1 MPDVTLTQTTPRPI
15 AGRPGATSPSGLRL
29 AAATSGVLAGAVAV
43 AVGHLLAVLIAPA
56 ASPLLAVGS
65 TLIDLAPQPLK
76 AFAISTFGESDKIA
90 LLAGVGATLLI
101 LAAGIGLIARE
112 RPRVGALAVGAFG
125 LVGATAALLRPTST
139 PVAIVPSIVGAVAG
153 ILVLLA
159 LRRLIVVSAAALEVD
174 RARRGF
180 LLGAGAATLLAA
192 TSGGLGILLSK
203 ARTSSVGQFV
213 LPMPMDPA
221 PALPAGADLGIDE
234 ISSFYTPNAD
244 FYRVD
249 TALDVPAVDASTWSL
264 RIHGMVDREVT
275 LTLDELLQLPTIE
288 RDITLSCVSN
298 QVGGSYVGNARW
310 IGIPLA
316 TVLELAGVQPGADQI
331 VSRSIDG
338 MTIGTPTAV
347 ALDGRDA
354 MLAVGMNGEPL
365 PAVNGYPVRMLVPG
379 LYGYVSA
386 TKWLVELE
394 LTTFSAYDP
403 YWVERGWA
411 KEAPVKTMSRIDAP
425 RPLATIPAG
434 NVTVGG
440 VAWAQHRG
448 IEGVEVRIDEG
459 DWKAARLST
468 LDSIDTWRQW
478 TFDWTAT
485 AGRHRLE
492 VRATDADGAT
502 QPEERMEPFP
512 NGATGWHA
520 VVVTVA

>member
-1 MPDVTLTQTTPRPI
+1 M
-15 AGRPGATSPSGLRL
+15 AGAT
-29 AAATSGVLAGAVAV
+29 AVS
-43 AVGHLLAVLIAPA
+43 VGHLVASVVAPV

-65 TLIDLAPQPLK
+65 TLVDLAPQPLK
-76 AFAISTFGESDKIA
+76 AFAIDTFGESDKVA
-90 LLAGVGATLLI
+90 LLAGISVTLLV
-101 LAAGIGLIARE
+101 LAAVIGLVAKE
-112 RPRVGALAVGAFG
+112 RPHLGALAVGAFG
-125 LVGATAALLRPTST
+125 LVGAAAAVARPTAT
-139 PVAIVPSIVGAVAG
+139 TLAVVPSLAGAVAG
-153 ILVLLA
+153 IVVLLA
-159 LRRLIVVSAAALEVD
+159 LRRLIVGSDQAPRVNPT
-174 RARRGF
+174 RRGF
-180 LLGAGAATLLAA
+180 LLGAGAVAVLTA
-192 TSGGLGILLSK
+192 TSGGLGILM
-203 ARTSSVGQFV
+203 ARARSSSVGQIV

-221 PALPAGADLGIDE
+221 PALAGGADLGIDG
-234 ISSFYTPNAD
+234 IAPFFTPNAD

-249 TALDVPAVDASTWSL
+249 TALEVPAVDASTWSL

-275 LTLDELLQLPTIE
+275 LTLDEILELPTIE

-298 QVGGSYVGNARW
+298 QVGGPYVGNARW

-316 TVLELAGVQPGADQI
+316 TVLELAGPQEGADQI

-365 PAVNGYPVRMLVPG
+365 PAVNGYPVRMIVPG

-411 KEAPVKTMSRIDAP
+411 QEAPVKTMSRIDAP
-425 RPLATIPAG
+425 KPLATVPAG

-448 IEGVEVRIDEG
+448 IDGVEVRIDEG

-502 QPEERMEPFP
+502 QPEDRTEPFP